1 MVKLHQIEEID
12 AFIHTHEFAFV
23 YISQPNCS
31 VCHSVL
37 PKLKELL
44 KNYPDIVLGEVDGAE
59 VPQVT
64 AAYQVFSAPTLLL
77 FINGK
82 EYIREGRFVQFQKL
96 TFDLDRLYAFEKEL
110 TEQL

>member
-1 MVKLHQIEEID
+1 MVKIHQIEEVET
-12 AFIHTHEFAFV
+12 FIKEHKFAFV
-23 YISQPNCS
+23 YVSQPDCS

-44 KNYPDIVLGEVDGAE
+44 KNYPEIELGEVDGAE

-77 FINGK
+77 FIDGK

-96 TFDLDRLYAFEKEL
+96 TFDLDRLYTFEHEL
-110 TEQL
+110 TEI

>member
-1 MVKLHQIEEID
+1 MVKLHQIEAIGH
-12 AFIHTHEFAFV
+12 FIEAHEFAFIYV
-23 YISQPNCS
+23 SQPDCS

-44 KNYPDIVLGEVDGAE
+44 KSYPDIALGEVDGAE

-96 TFDLDRLYAFEKEL
+96 TFDLDRLYTFGKENV
-110 TEQL
+110 EG